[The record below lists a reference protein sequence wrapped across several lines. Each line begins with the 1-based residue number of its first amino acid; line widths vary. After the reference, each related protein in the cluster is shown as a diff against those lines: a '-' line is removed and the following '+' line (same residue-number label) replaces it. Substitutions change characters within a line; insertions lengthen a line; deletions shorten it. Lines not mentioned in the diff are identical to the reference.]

1 MHEKEKLLNECLSYI
16 SHEDVCT
23 SGSQIGTPRYR
34 RNRKRIAKSAIENIA
49 AGHSG
54 RELVKR
60 TRADCVKE
68 CGMSPVEIAMLLV
81 QLARIVQMV
90 WSWWTY
96 RQARHDFAIEKIVNE
111 GLGQLI
117 KDMHDTMEDRT
128 I

>member
-90 WSWWTY
+90 WTWWTD
-96 RQARHDFAIEKIVNE
+96 RQPARDRGFTIYE
-111 GLGQLI
+111 GRQEG
-117 KDMHDTMEDRT
+117 MEART